1 MPDLP
6 SIDAESDIELISTL
20 YEQYY
25 FFLYRYALPKVD
37 FDKDAAANC
46 AYTVFDVA
54 TKNIDKLRCHKNIGG
69 WMMQTLKNIISDY
82 YKTQRRRA
90 TKEAIYSGMTTK
102 YDLSFELWPDNIFSD
117 SDIQEIKH
125 DIMDL
130 LSDSE
135 KQIYQLFYMENK
147 SIKDISET
155 LCISEGA
162 TKMRLMRLRNKIHD
176 EIKKYF

>member
-6 SIDAESDIELISTL
+6 SNDAESDIEFISAL

-25 FFLYRYALPKVD
+25 FFLYRYAFSKVS

-46 AYTVFDVA
+46 AHAVFDVA

-69 WMMQTLKNIISDY
+69 WMMQTLKNIISNY

-117 SDIQEIKH
+117 NEIQEIKH
-125 DIMDL
+125 EIIDP
-130 LSDSE
+130 LSDRE
-135 KQIYQLFYMENK
+135 KQIYQLFYAENRSVK
-147 SIKDISET
+147 SISEM
-155 LCISEGA
+155 LCISEA
-162 TKMRLMRLRNKIHD
+162 AIKMRLMRLRNKIHD